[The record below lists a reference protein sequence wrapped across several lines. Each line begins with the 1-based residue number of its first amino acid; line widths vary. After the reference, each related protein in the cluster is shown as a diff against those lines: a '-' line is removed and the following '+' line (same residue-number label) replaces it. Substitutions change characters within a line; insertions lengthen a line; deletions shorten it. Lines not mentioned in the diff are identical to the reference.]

1 MAIYNN
7 ISSDTT
13 SDPVELI
20 TKGSGISGNIR
31 SILITNH
38 DDSDSCVV
46 KIQLNDSAGSPT
58 IYVINETNIPPRASL
73 LLEDNIQFDSDRY
86 NLQAV
91 TNSTA
96 DITIIIK

>member
-20 TKGSGISGNIR
+20 TKGSGVSGSIR

-46 KIQLNDSAGSPT
+46 KIQLNDMDST
-58 IYVINETNIPPRASL
+58 RYVINETNIPARASL
-73 LLEDNIQFDSDRY
+73 LLEDNLKFDNKNYR
-86 NLQAV
+86 LEAV
-91 TNSTA
+91 TSTTA
-96 DITIIIK
+96 DITIIIT